1 MCWPKVPRFG
11 GLGGKQ
17 ESEITDISIQQF
29 SCRVRIILLI
39 LMIAISP
46 AVMAQKGK
54 RAEKEKETRNLI
66 ESRQYRFVARTA
78 LPMSGRSINLT
89 SEYDLTVDS
98 LQIKSYLPFF
108 GVAYYAEYGQ
118 TDGGIKFDNKAEEYS
133 AVFSEKKKSYRISM
147 KVKGKR
153 DVYQISLDAGLSGYA
168 TLNIISNDRQS
179 ISFYGTI
186 EKLE

>member
-1 MCWPKVPRFG
+1 M
-11 GLGGKQ
+11 KQ
-17 ESEITDISIQQF
+17 I
-29 SCRVRIILLI
+29 CILLI
-39 LMIAISP
+39 LMIAVSP
-46 AVMAQKGK
+46 AVMAQKSK
-54 RAEKEKETRNLI
+54 RAEKETKNLI

-118 TDGGIKFDNKAEEYS
+118 TDGGIKFDSKADEYS